1 MKTINTELKVGAE
14 KTFEIIHLSD
24 THLTCADARD
34 TDRKVLLAKER
45 LTCFNEAEECL
56 DLAGKLAKEK
66 GAPIIHTGDL
76 IDFVSVANIER
87 AKRFTDEQDCFM
99 AAGNHEFSLYLGEEK
114 EDAAYRNRSLDSV
127 QKAFKNN
134 IRTASRIINGINFV
148 ALDNGYYLFEEEQLS
163 FLKDEVRKGLP
174 VVLAFH
180 TPLFDKEL
188 YDICMTKWDNA
199 YLTGVPQELMK
210 CYPPERY
217 EQQLPDEVTLETLR
231 YISEES
237 NIKAILSGHLHFTFE
252 GTFAGRIPQI
262 VNSCTDIRIIKFC

>member
-1 MKTINTELKVGAE
+1 MKIINTNLEVGSE
-14 KTFEIIHLSD
+14 KPFEIIHLSD
-24 THLTCADARD
+24 THLTFADVRD

-45 LTCFNEAEECL
+45 LTCFSEAEACL
-56 DLAGKLAKEK
+56 DLAGKTAKEK

-87 AKRFTDEQDCFM
+87 AKLFTDEYDCFM

-114 EDAAYRNRSLDSV
+114 EDAAYRNRSLDKV

-134 IRTASRIINGINFV
+134 IRAASRIINGINFV

-163 FLKDEVRKGLP
+163 FLKDEVKKGLP

-199 YLTGVPQELMK
+199 YLTGVPQELME

-217 EQQLPDEVTLETLR
+217 EQQLPDEITIETLR
-231 YISEES
+231 YIAEEPK
-237 NIKAILSGHLHFTFE
+237 IKAILTGHLHFTYE
-252 GTFAGRIPQI
+252 GTFADRIPQI
-262 VNSCTDIRIIKFC
+262 VNGCTDIRIIEFS